1 MTESIKI
8 LKILKTIKLN
18 DSKGNNKNFTSRCIE
33 SIPENHQEIIEL
45 VFIYEVQRIPGQG
58 GYLKKLTSFHSDIS
72 LKTFFNSILIYF
84 SVFLYHF
91 TSILLKFNSKN
102 EPRFDVRSTLKNR
115 HF

>member
-45 VFIYEVQRIPGQG
+45 VFIYEVHSKNSRQG
-58 GYLKKLTSFHSDIS
+58 GYLKQLTSFHSDIS
-72 LKTFFNSILIYF
+72 LKAFFNSILIYL
-84 SVFLYHF
+84 SVFCI
-91 TSILLKFNSKN
+91 IL
-102 EPRFDVRSTLKNR
+102 RQYY
-115 HF
+115 